1 MSGFKLIAIRPLV
14 GCEKKY
20 SKVLELGEF
29 YKFYNDYNFTS
40 EIVNKKEEI
49 EVEYTPS
56 VSQNLYNISRIENNP
71 LFVNVSAVV
80 GKNGTGK
87 STLIELFF
95 LVVYLISIEKKK
107 IILNNDKRDNLE
119 LDTIKKGLKV
129 EVYYSIATSVYC
141 LRFNNSNNI
150 DFDLLKTD
158 NLLEVRN
165 QKLKQIFDI
174 NFQLEEFFYS
184 VAINYSIH
192 GLNSSLIGN
201 WIKKLFH
208 KNDGYQT
215 PVVINPMRDRGNFDI
230 NEENYFAKTRLI
242 SNLLTPNKEEGNP
255 HHLLSENQKA
265 ITFKYTLK
273 ESKIRFAINR
283 DIDRGIIED
292 VTFDTIFLNNNKNE
306 ILKSTYKILFEI
318 EVSEDKLESYFSYVK
333 YYDETIKYILK
344 KLIKISRTYE
354 NYKDYFQVYLKTQVN
369 SNDTKT
375 NYVEYHYTFFS
386 FDEYLKKLKEDNTH
400 ITFKLNQAINYLK
413 NDVLKDD
420 KSKSITWK
428 VDKNKRKN
436 FEISV
441 SELSDRIEDLT
452 KNISEIINYIP
463 PSLFNIDIN
472 LERTDKVDKKENY
485 SNFNDLSSGEQQLIH
500 STQSV
505 LYHLINVNSVF
516 NQPEEQEE
524 NKKRNTYNYVNII
537 FDEVELYFHPEYQR
551 NFISFFLKSLSRIS
565 IPNITAINILFS
577 THSPFILSDIP
588 ISNILRLSK
597 NNLNN
602 PNDDEQTFGSNIN
615 DLLAND
621 FFLEN
626 GFIGQFAK
634 NYIINLFEEL
644 YKLIDDKNKI
654 LSHEEYLVL
663 FTKITLIGERVIRI
677 RLEDLLNEVPR
688 TKSEEDIEIEKLS
701 KRLME
706 LKRNRR

>member
-29 YKFYNDYNFTS
+29 YKFYNDYDLTS
-40 EIVNKKEEI
+40 KIVNKNEEI
-49 EVEYTPS
+49 EVKYTPS
-56 VSQNLYNISRIENNP
+56 VSKDLFNISRSENDP
-71 LFVNVSAVV
+71 LFVNVSAIV

-107 IILNNDKRDNLE
+107 IILKDDKSDNKELE
-119 LDTIKKGLKV
+119 KIKKGLKV
-129 EVYYSIATSVYC
+129 EVYYSIETSVYC
-141 LRFNNSNNI
+141 LRCNNSNNVVI
-150 DFDLLKTD
+150 DLLKTED
-158 NLLEVRN
+158 LSEDRN
-165 QKLKQIFDI
+165 QKLQQIFDI
-174 NFQLEEFFYS
+174 NFELEEFFYS

-201 WIKKLFH
+201 WINKLFH

-242 SNLLTPNKEEGNP
+242 SNLLTPNEKEENP
-255 HHLLSENQKA
+255 HHLLTDNQKA
-265 ITFKYTLK
+265 IKFIYTLK
-273 ESKIRFAINR
+273 ESKIRFAITR
-283 DIDRGIIED
+283 DIDNGIIED
-292 VTFDTIFLNNNKNE
+292 VTFDTIFLNNSKNE
-306 ILKSTYKILFEI
+306 LLKSIYKILFEI
-318 EVSEDKLESYFSYVK
+318 EVSEDNLESYFSYVK
-333 YYDETIKYILK
+333 YYEETIKYILK
-344 KLIKISRTYE
+344 KLIKISRTYD
-354 NYKDYFQVYLKTQVN
+354 NYKDYFKVYLKEQVN

-375 NYVEYHYTFFS
+375 NNVEYHYTFFS
-386 FDEYLKKLKEDNTH
+386 FDEYLKKLKKDNSH

-413 NDVLKDD
+413 NDILKDE
-420 KSKSITWK
+420 KSKLTTWK
-428 VDKNKRKN
+428 VDKKRKEN

-441 SELSDRIEDLT
+441 SDLSNRIEDLT
-452 KNISEIINYIP
+452 KNNSEIINFIP
-463 PSLFNIDIN
+463 PSLFYIDII
-472 LERTDKVDKKENY
+472 LERIDKVDKDDNY

-500 STQSV
+500 SVQSV

-516 NQPEEQEE
+516 NQPKEKNEK
-524 NKKRNTYNYVNII
+524 KKRNTYSYVNII

-551 NFISFFLKSLSRIS
+551 NFISFFLTSLSRIS
-565 IPNITAINILFS
+565 IPKITAINILFS

-597 NNLNN
+597 NNIKN

-621 FFLEN
+621 FFLEK

-644 YKLIDDKNKI
+644 YKLNEEKNKI

-663 FTKITLIGERVIRI
+663 LSKITLIGERVIRI
-677 RLEDLLNEVPR
+677 RLVDLLDEIPR
-688 TKSEEDIEIEKLS
+688 LKFEQDFEIEKLS
-701 KRLME
+701 KRIME
-706 LKRNRR
+706 LKRKRR